1 MGEGLLTATQTTRRP
16 ISRPP
21 GSVARRSRRRA
32 AVWPRLWNF
41 LTFGAPGLLIYIC
54 FVLAPILVSIG
65 YSLTNYNPFR
75 PPTRYVGLRNYR
87 LLFEDQEFLQALK
100 VTTILT
106 LIVVI
111 VPNVLGLLIA
121 LLLDRR
127 GWFYN
132 ALRSVFFV
140 PVVLSSV
147 VVSII
152 WTRMMA
158 DDGVLNQALRGFG
171 MHDPPGWLSDPDLAV
186 YSIGIILSWQT
197 LGFCVVVYLAGLQGV
212 PRELLEAAE
221 IDGAGR
227 LQRFRSVTWPLL
239 APALTINTVV
249 QLISAFKV
257 FDHIQVITNGGPGE
271 GTTASIAFTVLQ
283 FGFTANR
290 QGYASAMA
298 IVMLVI
304 IAIASAVTLK
314 LLQRREVDL

>member
-1 MGEGLLTATQTTRRP
+1 
-16 ISRPP
+16 
-21 GSVARRSRRRA
+21 
-32 AVWPRLWNF
+32 VWPRLWHF
-41 LTFGAPGLLIYIC
+41 LTFGAPGFLIYIC
-54 FVLAPILVSIG
+54 FVLAPILISVG

-87 LLFEDQEFLQALK
+87 LLFEDAEFLNALR

-132 ALRSVFFV
+132 VLRSVFFV

-158 DDGVLNQALRGFG
+158 DDGVINKTLRGLG
-171 MHDPPGWLSDPDLAV
+171 VHDPPGWLSDPDLAV
-186 YSIGIILSWQT
+186 YSVGIILSWQT

-212 PRELLEAAE
+212 PKELHEAAA
-221 IDGAGR
+221 IDGAGPF
-227 LQRFRSVTWPLL
+227 QRFRRVTWPLL

-271 GTTASIAFTVLQ
+271 GATASIAFTVLQ
-283 FGFTANR
+283 VGFTANR

-304 IAIASAVTLK
+304 IAIASGITLK

>member
-1 MGEGLLTATQTTRRP
+1 
-16 ISRPP
+16 
-21 GSVARRSRRRA
+21 
-32 AVWPRLWNF
+32 VWPGLWNF
-41 LTFGAPGLLIYIC
+41 LTFGAPGLLVYVC
-54 FVLAPILVSIG
+54 FVLAPIVVSVG

-75 PPTRYVGLRNYR
+75 PPTRFVGLRNYQ
-87 LLFEDQEFLQALK
+87 LLFQDPEFLNSLR

-111 VPNVLGLLIA
+111 VPNVLGLGIA

-132 ALRSVFFV
+132 GLRSVFFV

-158 DDGVLNQALRGFG
+158 DDGVINQALRAFG
-171 MHDPPGWLSDPDLAV
+171 VGRPPGWLSDPDLAV
-186 YSIGIILSWQT
+186 YSLGAILSWQT

-212 PRELLEAAE
+212 PKELLEAAA
-221 IDGAGR
+221 IDGAGAV
-227 LQRFRSVTWPLL
+227 QRFRKVTWPLL

-257 FDHIQVITNGGPGE
+257 FDHVQVITNGGPGE

-283 FGFTANR
+283 VGFTANR

-298 IVMLVI
+298 IAMLVI
-304 IAIASAVTLK
+304 IAVASAVTLK
-314 LLQRREVDL
+314 LLQRREVEL

>member
-1 MGEGLLTATQTTRRP
+1 M
-16 ISRPP
+16 
-21 GSVARRSRRRA
+21 
-32 AVWPRLWNF
+32 WPRLWNF

-54 FVLAPILVSIG
+54 FVMAPILVSIG

-87 LLFEDQEFLQALK
+87 LLFEDPEFLNALW
-100 VTTILT
+100 VTTKLT

-132 ALRSVFFV
+132 SLRSVFFV

-158 DDGVLNQALRGFG
+158 DDGVINQALRGLG
-171 MHDPPGWLSDPDLAV
+171 VDDPPGWLSDPDLAV
-186 YSIGIILSWQT
+186 YSVGAILSWQT

-212 PRELLEAAE
+212 PKELHEAAE
-221 IDGAGR
+221 IDGASPF
-227 LQRFRSVTWPLL
+227 QRFRNVTWPLL

-283 FGFTANR
+283 VGFTANR

-304 IAIASAVTLK
+304 IAIASGVTLK